1 MKILLLTGD
10 HQRHIFFANAIKEK
24 FSNTFHFIQ
33 KREEEV
39 PNPPE
44 DIMRDLKKLWTHHF
58 NERKITE
65 EKWFHTSS
73 DYSFESLVT
82 PDDLK
87 EDKSFEIF
95 SSIYPDL
102 VLVYGTGLI
111 GTKLSN
117 LGKIGSFN
125 FHGGLSPW
133 YRGSATHFWPSYFLE
148 PQFTGVTIHSLAKKI
163 DAGNI
168 IHQSTPKLDPSDSLH
183 DLSCRAVMTA
193 LNELIQILENI
204 DLNQN
209 FKSIVQKTSGK
220 LF

>member
-1 MKILLLTGD
+1 M
-10 HQRHIFFANAIKEK
+10 
-24 FSNTFHFIQ
+24 
-33 KREEEV
+33 
-39 PNPPE
+39 
-44 DIMRDLKKLWTHHF
+44 
-58 NERKITE
+58 
-65 EKWFHTSS
+65 
-73 DYSFESLVT
+73 
-82 PDDLK
+82 
-87 EDKSFEIF
+87 
-95 SSIYPDL
+95 
-102 VLVYGTGLI
+102 I

-117 LGKIGSFN
+117 LGKIEALTFMAD
-125 FHGGLSPW
+125 FHHGIEVQ
-133 YRGSATHFWPSYFLE
+133 ATHFWPSYFLE

-220 LF
+220 LFLKKDWRPEHLKIIYEYFDDNIVRHFLENKSTLTKHPEKFNLNL